1 MTSKRRPT
9 RDIKA
14 KMKQSCDGQNG
25 SSDGQNGDAKSRQL
39 FVMRHGERCDFAFG
53 RSWMSRCFDEKG
65 HYQQT
70 DLNLPKD
77 LVKRDSYTD
86 FLKDS
91 PLTEIGRFQARA
103 TGDALHKAGVDIKF
117 VYSSPSLRCVQT
129 AQNVIDG
136 MKNDAKIRIE
146 PSAFE
151 WFGWYKNAMPV
162 WMTPQQLEDV
172 GFSVDV
178 RHKPLVTTGEL
189 YLDETV
195 ANYYERCHK
204 LAHHITTTH
213 EDKGGDILIVAH
225 AGSLDTFTRKLRGKP
240 PRSSQE
246 MHQILA
252 CFTYCCICCV
262 AENSATKQWTL
273 VAPPIPPLHE
283 FDWKVLL

>member
-1 MTSKRRPT
+1 MMTARYCCFYSK
-9 RDIKA
+9 A
-14 KMKQSCDGQNG
+14 SMKQP
-25 SSDGQNGDAKSRQL
+25 SDGQNGDIKIRRL

-53 RSWMSRCFDEKG
+53 RSWMNKCFDEKG
-65 HYQQT
+65 NYKQS
-70 DLNLPKD
+70 DLNLPPD
-77 LVKRDSYTD
+77 MVRRESYKD

-91 PLTEIGRFQARA
+91 PLTEVGRFQARA
-103 TGDALHKAGVDIKF
+103 TGDALHRAGVDIKF

-136 MKNDAKIRIE
+136 MKNNAKICIE

-162 WMTPQQLEDV
+162 WMTPQQLEED
-172 GFSVDV
+172 GFSVNV
-178 RHKPLVTTGEL
+178 HHKPLVSIGEL
-189 YLDETV
+189 NLDETV

-204 LAHHITTTH
+204 LAHHITAH
-213 EDKGGDILIVAH
+213 EENDGDILIVAH
-225 AGSLDTFTRKLRGKP
+225 AGSLDTFTRRLRGKL

-252 CFTYCCICCV
+252 SFTYCCICCLV
-262 AENSATKQWTL
+262 ENSGTKRWTL
-273 VAPPIPPLHE
+273 EAPPIPPLHE